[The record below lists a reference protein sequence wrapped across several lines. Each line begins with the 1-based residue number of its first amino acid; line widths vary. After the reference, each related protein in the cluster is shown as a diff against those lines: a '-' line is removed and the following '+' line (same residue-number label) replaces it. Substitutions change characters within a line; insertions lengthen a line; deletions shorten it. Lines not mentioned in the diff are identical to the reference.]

1 MSRGIPQAASL
12 MADDNRPMQVA
23 VLVCPRCGR
32 EDHMSA
38 QAYSGWSGGIRCG
51 LCGPPFVLMVARF
64 TEWPPA
70 LPPR

>member
-1 MSRGIPQAASL
+1 
-12 MADDNRPMQVA
+12 MQMA

-38 QAYSGWSGGIRCG
+38 QAYSGWRAGVRCG
-51 LCGPPFVLMVARF
+51 LCGPPFVLMEARF

-70 LPPR
+70 LPALPAR